1 MPLAIARTV
10 QPRRI
15 FVSYSHLDYADARA
29 LHMELQAMSRRLHDV
44 VLFMDCEGDG
54 KLVAGDEWR
63 QRIRT
68 ELETADV
75 FVLLL
80 STPFIDSEFCRE
92 VEMRRAFER
101 CKADP
106 NVRLV
111 GIALHELNL
120 DNFSLRLG
128 TDRMSMSERQVL
140 PQAEVDT
147 AHGPKLGLKPISLW
161 PESRRRDAWARV
173 AMQLEEALLAS
184 ERRMAGVTPKT
195 PHVHPDN
202 DGEDTTWLPY
212 LCDRDDQ
219 FFALGSA
226 VTRWKDT
233 GFKRPLLLISDGRA
247 EDCPL
252 AWVDRLHKVEIAE
265 LLGLEDK
272 GLAFGYCKPLVW
284 PSTGAAVCSADEVSA
299 KIRLALAHALGPRP
313 LASIGEV
320 FDTHAKSRRPAM
332 LWVDFPDNAPA
343 AQVQLSLKALLRLLA
358 VCPDLTLDTA
368 LVIALNLI
376 RGSSSSCT
384 AGSRLAPIFEA
395 EFANRSTRRSICAAG
410 LGILGELDA
419 AAIRKWSN
427 HRHVQGRLVDNVE
440 LLQKEL
446 PKGRQS
452 WPMRDFVEHAR
463 GWLKNTNA
471 RG

>member
-29 LHMELQAMSRRLHDV
+29 LFMELQAMSRRLHDV
-44 VLFMDCEGDG
+44 VVFMDCQGDG

-63 QRIRT
+63 QRICT
-68 ELETADV
+68 ELESADV

-80 STPFIDSEFCRE
+80 STPFIDSDFCRE

-101 CKADP
+101 CQVDSR
-106 NVRLV
+106 VRLI

-120 DNFSLRLG
+120 DNFSLQVG
-128 TDRMSMSERQVL
+128 TCRMSLTERQVL

-147 AHGPKLGLKPISLW
+147 VHGPKLGLKPISLW
-161 PESRRRDAWARV
+161 AESRRRDAWARV
-173 AMQLEEALLAS
+173 AIQLEESLLAG
-184 ERRMAGVTPKT
+184 ERRLAG
-195 PHVHPDN
+195 
-202 DGEDTTWLPY
+202 EIRDTSAVNPAEVGMDTAWLPY

-226 VTRWKDT
+226 VERWKDT
-233 GFKRPLLLISDGRA
+233 DFKRPLILVSDGRA

-265 LLGLEDK
+265 LLSLEER

-284 PSTGAAVCSADEVSA
+284 PSSGAAICGVDDVMA

-313 LASIGEV
+313 LAAINEV
-320 FDTHAKSRRPAM
+320 FDTHIKSRRPAM
-332 LWVDFPDNAPA
+332 LWVDIPDKAPA
-343 AQVQLSLKALLRLLA
+343 AHVQQSLKALLRLMA
-358 VCPDLTLDTA
+358 ACPDLTLDTA

-376 RGSSSSCT
+376 RGPSSSCT
-384 AGSRLAPIFEA
+384 ASSRLAPIFEA
-395 EFANRSTRRSICAAG
+395 EFAHRSNRRSVCAAP

-419 AAIRKWSN
+419 TAIRKWSS

-440 LLQKEL
+440 LLQRGL
-446 PKGRQS
+446 LKGRQS
-452 WPMRDFVEHAR
+452 WPMRDFVEQAR
-463 GWLKNTNA
+463 AWLRNTSD
-471 RG
+471 

>member
-44 VLFMDCEGDG
+44 VVFMDCQGDG

-63 QRIRT
+63 KRIRD
-68 ELETADV
+68 ELESADV
-75 FVLLL
+75 FILLL

-101 CKADP
+101 CKADSQ
-106 NVRLV
+106 VRLV

-120 DNFSLRLG
+120 NNFSLGLG

-140 PQAEVDT
+140 PQAEIDT
-147 AHGPKLGLKPISLW
+147 VHGPKLGLKPISLW
-161 PESRRRDAWARV
+161 AENRRRDAWARV
-173 AMQLEEALLAS
+173 AMQLEESLLAS
-184 ERRMAGVTPKT
+184 DRRKAGVTRDT
-195 PHVHPDN
+195 SHANPD
-202 DGEDTTWLPY
+202 DEGKDTAWLPY

-219 FFALGSA
+219 FFALGTA
-226 VTRWKDT
+226 VARWKDT
-233 GFKRPLLLISDGRA
+233 GFKRPLLLITDGRA

-252 AWVDRLHKVEIAE
+252 AWVDRLHKVEIAQ
-265 LLGLEDK
+265 LLSLEDK

-284 PSTGAAVCSADEVSA
+284 PSSGAAVCGADEVSA
-299 KIRLALAHALGPRP
+299 KIKLALAHALGPRP

-320 FDTHAKSRRPAM
+320 FDTHVKSRRPAM
-332 LWVDFPDNAPA
+332 LWVDFPDKEPA
-343 AQVQLSLKALLRLLA
+343 AQVQQSLRALLRLLA
-358 VCPDLTLDTA
+358 VCPDLTLDAA

-376 RGSSSSCT
+376 RGSSTSCT
-384 AGSRLAPIFEA
+384 AGSRLAPVFDA
-395 EFANRSTRRSICAAG
+395 EMAQRSARRSVCAAG

-419 AAIRKWSN
+419 TAIRKWSS
-427 HRHVQGRLVDNVE
+427 HRQVQSRLVDNVE
-440 LLQKEL
+440 LLQNGL
-446 PKGRQS
+446 PKGRRS
-452 WPMRDFVEHAR
+452 WPMRVFVEHAR
-463 GWLKNTNA
+463 GWLQTTRA
-471 RG
+471 

>member
-1 MPLAIARTV
+1 
-10 QPRRI
+10 
-15 FVSYSHLDYADARA
+15 
-29 LHMELQAMSRRLHDV
+29 MSRRLHDV
-44 VLFMDCEGDG
+44 VVFMDCLGDG

-68 ELETADV
+68 ELESADV

-80 STPFIDSEFCRE
+80 STAFIDSEFCRE

-101 CKADP
+101 CKADSH
-106 NVRLV
+106 VRLV

-147 AHGPKLGLKPISLW
+147 VHGRKLGLKPISQW
-161 PESRRRDAWARV
+161 AENRRRDAWARV
-173 AMQLEEALLAS
+173 AMQLEESLLAS
-184 ERRMAGVTPKT
+184 ERRKASVTRDM
-195 PHVHPDN
+195 PHVNPDD
-202 DGEDTTWLPY
+202 DGKDTAWLPY

-226 VTRWKDT
+226 VARWKDT

-284 PSTGAAVCSADEVSA
+284 PSSGAPVCGADEVSA

-320 FDTHAKSRRPAM
+320 FDTHVNSRRPAM
-332 LWVDFPDNAPA
+332 LWVDFPDKAPA
-343 AQVQLSLKALLRLLA
+343 AQVQQSLRALLRLLA

-376 RGSSSSCT
+376 RGPSPCT

-395 EFANRSTRRSICAAG
+395 EIALRSTHRSVCAAG

-419 AAIRKWSN
+419 TAIRKWSN

-440 LLQKEL
+440 LLQKGL

-452 WPMRDFVEHAR
+452 WPMRVFVEQAR
-463 GWLKNTNA
+463 GWLQNTSA
-471 RG
+471 RGPF